1 MPAVWESA
9 GARPD
14 HVRGVRRLAAVVGDG
29 RVVVRDHAATRL
41 RRGLVGQGIGDRDGA
56 RALAVVRDEDRRAR
70 RSRAPLAGVP
80 AFDFEGEGAR
90 DTPVRGRIFVRGTR
104 AYVVTVDSAGAD
116 DVFDELLQSFTLDAE

>member
-1 MPAVWESA
+1 
-9 GARPD
+9 
-14 HVRGVRRLAAVVGDG
+14 VVGDG

-56 RALAVVRDEDRRAR
+56 RALAVVRDEDRRRAAAAR
-70 RSRAPLAGVP
+70 RSPASRRPGVP